1 VFLRGVALRETG
13 PVIRG
18 PGITLRAPTMAD
30 HPAWAA
36 LREESRGF
44 LAPWEPSWAP
54 DELTRAAFR
63 RRLKRYSRD
72 IRDDVGYPFLVFRAG
87 DETLLGGLTLAYV
100 RRGVTQSCSL
110 GYWMGARYAGRG
122 VMTAAVRT
130 VMPFAF
136 DTLKLHRVEA
146 ACLPTNEASIR
157 LLEKVGFRREGY
169 ARRYLCINGE
179 WRDHLLFALVDDEA
193 RAAATLTSAAGDG
206 RPVLVEAGASR

>member
-1 VFLRGVALRETG
+1 MFLRGVALRDAG

-18 PGITLRAPTMAD
+18 PGITVRAPTMAD
-30 HPAWAA
+30 YPAWAA
-36 LREESRGF
+36 LREESRQF

-63 RRLKRYSRD
+63 RRLKRYGRD

-87 DETLLGGLTLAYV
+87 DDVLLGGLTLAYV
-100 RRGVTQSCSL
+100 RRGVTQSCTL

-130 VMPFAF
+130 VIPFAF

-146 ACLPTNEASIR
+146 ACLPSNEASIR

-169 ARRYLCINGE
+169 AHRYLCINGD
-179 WRDHLLFALVDDEA
+179 WRDHVLFALVADEP
-193 RAAATLTSAAGDG
+193 RATFSGTAVSDDG
-206 RPVLVEAGASR
+206 RAILVEAGASR